1 MTLETARFDASE
13 HLDNPEV
20 IAAYIS
26 EALESNDPAFIA
38 AAIGDVARAYGMS
51 AIADAAGV
59 SRGSLYRGLSQEG
72 NPELSTVLN
81 VLRAVGL
88 RLTAKPAAKAA
99 AKPPSQ
105 PKVKP
110 AKPTKKQ
117 AFRRSHRRRFP
128 GRGAAVA

>member
-88 RLTAKPAAKAA
+88 RLTAKLAAKRG
-99 AKPPSQ
+99 AKPPAKPS
-105 PKVKP
+105 KP
-110 AKPTKKQ
+110 AKKH
-117 AFRRSHRRRFP
+117 AARRSHGRRIP
-128 GRGAAVA
+128 GRRAAVA